1 MILPFDSESFS
12 WNSLLLQEVVVMR
25 SKVKQNSKYF
35 ILSKLTTFLLT
46 YQFKKKLVWEPN
58 TQTAPSGQ
66 MNSQVKS

>member
-1 MILPFDSESFS
+1 MFLPFDSESFS
-12 WNSLLLQEVVVMR
+12 WNSLLLQEVVMR

-46 YQFKKKLVWEPN
+46 YQFKKKLVWELT
-58 TQTAPSGQ
+58 TQTAPSSQ

>member
-1 MILPFDSESFS
+1 MFLPFDSESFS
-12 WNSLLLQEVVVMR
+12 WNSLLLQEVVMR

-46 YQFKKKLVWEPN
+46 YQFKKKLVWELT